1 MNRVSKSQN
10 ISDPTLNALL
20 CILIKPQ
27 PGRRLGEKFKLGLV
41 HIWHTWKIRLR
52 NSSELANAFQS
63 PRSPTSYTSAHDLK
77 QIDEVKSISL
87 I

>member
-1 MNRVSKSQN
+1 MSSVSKSQN

-52 NSSELANAFQS
+52 NSSELLQMHFKARAQPPS
-63 PRSPTSYTSAHDLK
+63 TLH
-77 QIDEVKSISL
+77 IST
-87 I
+87 

>member
-1 MNRVSKSQN
+1 MSSVSKSKN

-52 NSSELANAFQS
+52 NSSELLQMHFKARAH
-63 PRSPTSYTSAHDLK
+63 PPPTH
-77 QIDEVKSISL
+77 QHMI
-87 I
+87 